1 MNANLKP
8 IGVSPSR
15 LPSVGA
21 VVRAKV
27 ARHATPAPGALR
39 GVRVSETRQSGNS
52 PPCRTRQRGQ
62 VYVEYL
68 VILLALLAVFV
79 AGESDLANEVM
90 KAVQDAYSRFTYAL
104 SLP

>member
-8 IGVSPSR
+8 IWVSPSR
-15 LPSVGA
+15 RMSVGA
-21 VVRAKV
+21 VVRANV
-27 ARHATPAPGALR
+27 ARHATRAPAALQA
-39 GVRVSETRQSGNS
+39 VRATETRQLGNC

-62 VYVEYL
+62 AYVEYL

-79 AGESDLANEVM
+79 AGESDLADEVM